1 MDTESKVRENES
13 ALTSTPHPGFGECE
27 PIASEETP
35 VDLFVIHGEK
45 SESAMAK
52 PPADARIDVS
62 VGKARETDYEH
73 YRILY
78 ENRIAEAA
86 LRVAHEL
93 NNPLA
98 TILVYAQIL
107 LGRGSI
113 DETTRDGLQ
122 IIFNEA
128 QNVSLVS
135 TSLFFYARREKPA
148 KQPVSIQEVLQRTIE
163 LRIPNLISNNIGL
176 VTKLQPDIP
185 RIMAD
190 PYQMQQLFTNIITNA
205 EQAML
210 EAHGKGTL
218 RVTAHQAGGI
228 VKITFQD
235 DGPGIPQQNLK
246 RIFEP
251 FFTTKSAGLGL
262 GLGLSICCSIVE
274 CHGGNIYALSEGG
287 HGASIIIEL
296 PIAT

>member
-1 MDTESKVRENES
+1 MDTESKVRENEP
-13 ALTSTPHPGFGECE
+13 ALTSTPQSGFGECQ

-35 VDLFVIHGEK
+35 VDLFVIHGQK
-45 SESAMAK
+45 SESEAVK
-52 PPADARIDVS
+52 PSLDTRIDIS
-62 VGKARETDYEH
+62 IEKARETDYGH
-73 YRILY
+73 YRVLY

-107 LGRGSI
+107 LGRGDT
-113 DETTRDGLQ
+113 DEITRDGLQ

-128 QNVSLVS
+128 QNASLVS
-135 TSLFFYARREKPA
+135 ASLFFFARREKPE
-148 KQPVSIQEVLQRTIE
+148 KQLISIQEVLQRTIE
-163 LRIPNLISNNIGL
+163 LRIPNLISNDIGL
-176 VTKLQPDIP
+176 ITKLQPDIP
-185 RIMAD
+185 GTMAD
-190 PYQMQQLFTNIITNA
+190 PYQMQQLFTNIINNA

-218 RVTAHQAGGI
+218 RVTAQQVGET

-235 DGPGIPQQNLK
+235 DGPGIPRQNLK

-251 FFTTKSAGLGL
+251 FFTTKTVGLGL
-262 GLGLSICCSIVE
+262 GLGLCICCCIVE
-274 CHGGNIYALSEGG
+274 GHGGNIYALSEDGR
-287 HGASIIIEL
+287 GASIIIEL